1 MNNNES
7 AMTKW
12 VTKKLGDCCEVNP
25 HNNWAIP
32 EQFIYIDLE
41 SVVSGNLIKE
51 QFISKQEAPSRAQR
65 LVDNGDILYQTVRPY
80 QKNNYLFL
88 GENKKYVA
96 STGYALLRPY
106 QNYESKFIYYL
117 VHTFDFVS
125 QVLGLCTGT
134 SYPAITPSLLKKIE
148 IAVPYNDGTP
158 DLAEQRRIAGILS
171 SADGAIAASEALI
184 EKYRN
189 IKRGLLA
196 TLLQPK
202 EGWKKVKLGECLKQ
216 KPDYGINAP
225 AVAYDNKLPTYLR
238 ITDITEDG
246 YYSKNDVVSVADPDA
261 YKYKMEEGDLVF
273 ARTGASVGKTYLY
286 NPQDGILVFA
296 GFLIRVKTDEDILL
310 SSFFKYQTQTQQY
323 KNWIANNSMRTGQ
336 PGINGNEYE
345 TFSFYLP
352 YKNGQPDLAEQRR
365 IAGILSSVDAKI
377 AAEEK
382 VVEKYKGVKKG
393 LMEEMMG
400 RK

>member
-1 MNNNES
+1 
-7 AMTKW
+7 MTKW
-12 VTKKLGDCCEVNP
+12 VTKKLGDCCITELGKTLDGCRNTGEYRPYLCALNVLWGKIDKSNIKQMRIENEELERYLVRKGDLLVCEGGEIGRCAIWDSNEEIYYQNALHRVRFKENYSP
-25 HNNWAIP
+25 LFFMYLLCYLNDLKQIEQYGKGLTIKHLNQTSFRNIPVTIP
-32 EQFIYIDLE
+32 E
-41 SVVSGNLIKE
+41 S
-51 QFISKQEAPSRAQR
+51 
-65 LVDNGDILYQTVRPY
+65 
-80 QKNNYLFL
+80 
-88 GENKKYVA
+88 
-96 STGYALLRPY
+96 
-106 QNYESKFIYYL
+106 
-117 VHTFDFVS
+117 
-125 QVLGLCTGT
+125 
-134 SYPAITPSLLKKIE
+134 
-148 IAVPYNDGTP
+148 
-158 DLAEQRRIAGILS
+158 LAEQRRIAGVLS

-345 TFSFYLP
+345 TFSFFLP

-365 IAGILSSVDAKI
+365 IAEILSSVDAKI
-377 AAEEK
+377 VAEEK

-393 LMEEMMG
+393 LMEELL
-400 RK
+400 KN

>member
-1 MNNNES
+1 
-7 AMTKW
+7 MTKW
-12 VTKKLGDCCEVNP
+12 VTKKLGDCCITELGKTLDGCRNTGEYRPYLCALNVLWGKIDKSNIKQMRIENEELERYLVRKGDLLVCEGGEIWRCAIWDSNEEIYYQNALHRVRFKENYSP
-25 HNNWAIP
+25 LFFMYLLCYLNDLKQIEQYGKGLTIKHLNQTSFRNIPVTIP
-32 EQFIYIDLE
+32 E
-41 SVVSGNLIKE
+41 S
-51 QFISKQEAPSRAQR
+51 
-65 LVDNGDILYQTVRPY
+65 
-80 QKNNYLFL
+80 
-88 GENKKYVA
+88 
-96 STGYALLRPY
+96 
-106 QNYESKFIYYL
+106 
-117 VHTFDFVS
+117 
-125 QVLGLCTGT
+125 
-134 SYPAITPSLLKKIE
+134 
-148 IAVPYNDGTP
+148 
-158 DLAEQRRIAGILS
+158 LAEQRRIAGVLS

-345 TFSFYLP
+345 TFSFFLP

-365 IAGILSSVDAKI
+365 IAEILSSVDAKI
-377 AAEEK
+377 VAEEK

-393 LMEEMMG
+393 LMEELL
-400 RK
+400 KN

>member
-1 MNNNES
+1 
-7 AMTKW
+7 MTKW
-12 VTKKLGDCCEVNP
+12 VTKKLGEIGDIISGGTP
-25 HNNWAIP
+25 ATNNEAYWDGDIP
-32 EQFIYIDLE
+32 FVTPLDLGREKVIDKTIRNVTELGLANSSANKIKANSLAMSTRAPIGLMSIVKNDFSTNQGCKSIQFHEDQDPEFHYY
-41 SVVSGNLIKE
+41 NLSYNVEKIKRYGQGTTFME
-51 QFISKQEAPSRAQR
+51 ISKTDFSSLEF
-65 LVDNGDILYQTVRPY
+65 LVP
-80 QKNNYLFL
+80 
-88 GENKKYVA
+88 
-96 STGYALLRPY
+96 
-106 QNYESKFIYYL
+106 ES
-117 VHTFDFVS
+117 
-125 QVLGLCTGT
+125 
-134 SYPAITPSLLKKIE
+134 
-148 IAVPYNDGTP
+148 
-158 DLAEQRRIAGILS
+158 LAEQRRIAGILS

-184 EKYRN
+184 AKYRN
-189 IKRGLLA
+189 IKRGLLT

-225 AVAYDNKLPTYLR
+225 AVAYDNNLPTYLR

-296 GFLIRVKTDEDILL
+296 GFLIRVKTDENILL

-365 IAGILSSVDAKI
+365 IAEILSSVDAKI

-393 LMEEMMG
+393 LMEEMLG
-400 RK
+400 SGKD

>member
-1 MNNNES
+1 
-7 AMTKW
+7 MTKW
-12 VTKKLGDCCEVNP
+12 VTKKLGEGGFVDFVKGEQINGELLSAQGQFPMFNGGIEPSGYLDKYNTDANQIIMSEGGNSCGYINYIEEKFWRGGHCYLVKFKDET
-25 HNNWAIP
+25 AI
-32 EQFIYIDLE
+32 EKQF
-41 SVVSGNLIKE
+41 
-51 QFISKQEAPSRAQR
+51 F
-65 LVDNGDILYQTVRPY
+65 
-80 QKNNYLFL
+80 
-88 GENKKYVA
+88 
-96 STGYALLRPY
+96 
-106 QNYESKFIYYL
+106 YYL
-117 VHTFDFVS
+117 LKYHEENLMKLRVGS
-125 QVLGLCTGT
+125 GLPNIQKKDVFKYTIT
-134 SYPAITPSLLKKIE
+134 YPESL
-148 IAVPYNDGTP
+148 T
-158 DLAEQRRIAGILS
+158 EQRRIAGILS

-225 AVAYDNKLPTYLR
+225 AVAYDNKFPTYLR

-365 IAGILSSVDAKI
+365 IADILSSVDAKI

-393 LMEEMMG
+393 LMEELFDT
-400 RK
+400 KN